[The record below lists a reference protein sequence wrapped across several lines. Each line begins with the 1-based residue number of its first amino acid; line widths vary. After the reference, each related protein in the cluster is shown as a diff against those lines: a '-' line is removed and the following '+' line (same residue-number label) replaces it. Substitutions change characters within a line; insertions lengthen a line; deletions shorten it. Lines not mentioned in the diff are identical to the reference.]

1 MIMKGGFILLSINKN
16 LTTTNYVKGR
26 GDEVKFI
33 VIHYT
38 GNNGDTA
45 KNNTDYFKNVYR
57 GASAHYF
64 VDEMSIW
71 QCVED
76 KDVAWHC
83 GTMGTYKHPLCRN
96 GNSIGI
102 ELCSRKD
109 SNGNYYFK
117 PETVANAIGL
127 TTYLMQKYK
136 IPASNVIR
144 HYDVVKKNCP
154 APFVEHPEQWNDF
167 KAKLTPTAEIIK
179 NIYRVAEE
187 YKDGKYIKQKGAF
200 VILDN
205 AKKCCDVNKGT
216 SVFDIKGNKVY
227 PTTFQPYCVV
237 VDTPVLNVR
246 EKPNTSSKIV
256 TQVKNNEVYTIIGE
270 IGNWGRLKS
279 KIGYICLDY
288 TKRL

>member
-45 KNNTDYFKNVYR
+45 KNNTDYFKNAYR

-64 VDEMSIW
+64 VDETSIW
-71 QCVED
+71 QCVD
-76 KDVAWHC
+76 DNDVAWHC
-83 GTMGTYKHPLCRN
+83 GTMGIYKHPLCRN

-109 SNGNYYFK
+109 SKGNYYFK

-127 TTYLMQKYK
+127 TTYLMKKYK
-136 IPASNVIR
+136 IPAANVIR

-167 KAKLTPTAEIIK
+167 KSKLTPTTEIIK
-179 NIYRVAEE
+179 NIYRVAKE
-187 YKDGKYIKQKGAF
+187 YTNGKYIGQIGAF

-216 SVFDIKGNKVY
+216 SVFDVKGNKVY

-256 TQVKNNEVYTIIGE
+256 TQVKSNEVYTIIE
-270 IGNWGRLKS
+270 KTGNWGRLKS

-288 TKRL
+288 TKKL

>member
-1 MIMKGGFILLSINKN
+1 LLSINKN
-16 LTTTNYVKGR
+16 LTTINYVKGR
-26 GDEVKFI
+26 SSKIEYI

-64 VDEMSIW
+64 VDESSIW

-76 KDVAWHC
+76 NDVAWHC
-83 GTMGTYKHPLCRN
+83 GTMGAYKHPSCRN

-127 TTYLMQKYK
+127 TTYLMKKYK
-136 IPASNVIR
+136 IPATNVIR
-144 HYDVVKKNCP
+144 HFDVVSKNCP
-154 APFVEHPEQWNDF
+154 APFVEHPEQWTEF
-167 KAKLTPTAEIIK
+167 KSKLTLVPRGL
-179 NIYRVAEE
+179 YRVAEE
-187 YKDGKYIKQKGAF
+187 CKNGKYVNQKGAF
-200 VILDN
+200 AILDN
-205 AKKCCDVNKGT
+205 AKRCCDLNKGT
-216 SVFDIKGNKVY
+216 SVFDADGNKVY
-227 PTTFQPYCVV
+227 PKAFQPYCVV

-256 TQVKNNEVYTIIGE
+256 TQVKSNEVYTIIEE

-279 KIGYICLDY
+279 KVGYICLDY
-288 TKRL
+288 TKKL